1 MRLST
6 WTLSATVVLA
16 GCVSTAPKVAG
27 LWRATGPAQAELR
40 LLADGLCSVRVT
52 NTLPDGLVDG
62 LRADC
67 RYTVSDTGVRVDLLA
82 HGESHAGQQR
92 IELNWLRAAR
102 GPQRL
107 RLSGPEPM
115 TFVRVE

>member
-16 GCVSTAPKVAG
+16 SCVSTAPKVAG
-27 LWRATGPAQAELR
+27 LWRATGPDQAELR
-40 LLADGLCSVRVT
+40 LLADGLCSLRVT

-67 RYTVSDTGVRVDLLA
+67 RYTVSDTGVRIDLLA
-82 HGESHAGQQR
+82 QGEFHAGQHL
-92 IELNWLRAAR
+92 ELTWLRAA
-102 GPQRL
+102 GSPQRL